1 MTCNQFITTIFTGTG
16 NRRNKD
22 TVFTDALYGLLHTV
36 IVSHTERVVWK
47 WMELRQFDL
56 LNHFQGFFLTHNTSL
71 LTEYGVFVKV
81 HNGSV
86 RLCKKHIYLFSTP
99 QCAYPF
105 G

>member
-1 MTCNQFITTIFTGTG
+1 MAVYKDKNGTWYVSARYTNWKG
-16 NRRNKD
+16 EA
-22 TVFTDALYGLLHTV
+22 DALYGLLHTV

-81 HNGSV
+81 HNGCV